1 MRQVIVRYKVKPEK
15 ADENVSLVKAV
26 YAELK
31 EKNPEGLRYA
41 TFVADDGVTFFHVAS
56 ITAEQSPLGQ
66 IDAFKEFQANIKD
79 RCDEP
84 PAPVNISEVGSFNF
98 FG

>member
-1 MRQVIVRYKVKPEK
+1 MGKVIVRYKVKAEK

-26 YAELK
+26 YSELAETK
-31 EKNPEGLRYA
+31 PAGLRYA
-41 TFVADDGVTFFHVAS
+41 TFVADDGLTFFHVAS
-56 ITAEQSPLGQ
+56 IDGDDNPLAKTA
-66 IDAFKEFQANIKD
+66 AFKAFQKDIKE

-84 PAPVNISEVGSFNF
+84 PAPISVAALGSYNF